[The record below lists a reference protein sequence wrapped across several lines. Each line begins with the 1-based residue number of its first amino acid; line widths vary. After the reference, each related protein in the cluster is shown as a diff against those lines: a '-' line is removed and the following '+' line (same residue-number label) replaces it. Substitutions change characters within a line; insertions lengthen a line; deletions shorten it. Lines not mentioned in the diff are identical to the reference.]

1 MPLADAGPRPPAG
14 TSPAAVL
21 LAAAVVAAVAVPLS
35 PLVAQQPSGWGASA
49 AVGAWSVEEA
59 DDWWEL
65 SERAERTFADGSRL
79 GAGLVSWRRFGQWDH
94 ALEADGTLRAS
105 RDLWLHGRALVTPDA
120 SIREDAAAGAGASLA
135 LRPFSVGLGYELR
148 AFDEGTQHA
157 LLPEVTWYG
166 GAVTVFTRAWL
177 MHTVADSHAAAA
189 MARVTHR
196 VSGRVRLWWG
206 GAVGDEDFVV
216 ETALG
221 PEVRTIRNETLL
233 LGGSWEAGEGWTLRL
248 DLAATD
254 TDARLDRAGA
264 TLTVRRSP

>member
-1 MPLADAGPRPPAG
+1 M
-14 TSPAAVL
+14 AAAAAL
-21 LAAAVVAAVAVPLS
+21 LAVTLVAAFAVPLS
-35 PLVAQQPSGWGASA
+35 AQRPSGWGVSA
-49 AVGAWSVEEA
+49 AVGAWSVEGA

-65 SERAERTFADGSRL
+65 TGRAERVFADGSRL
-79 GAGLVSWRRFGQWDH
+79 GAGVVSWRRFGEWDH

-105 RDLWLHGRALVTPDA
+105 RDLWLHARGLVTPGA
-120 SIREDAAAGAGASLA
+120 RIREDAAAGAGASLT

-148 AFDEGTQHA
+148 AFEAGTQHA

-166 GAVTVFTRAWL
+166 DAVRVFARAWL
-177 MHTVADSHAAAA
+177 MRTAADSHAAAA

-196 VSGRVRLWWG
+196 VSDRLRLWWG

-221 PEVRTIRNETLL
+221 PEVRTIRNETAL